1 MSAADLCLALALSA
15 LLSVVVAAAQYM
27 RAEKAEAEVAR
38 LTAERDAL
46 AAQVAEG
53 VHVTEV
59 WVSDLAT
66 DAMVHVMDGAA
77 LESINE
83 QLKRLLDLRAALAD
97 SEADTSDT
105 QPTDQEEQ

>member
-83 QLKRLLDLRAALAD
+83 QLKRLLDLRAALAG
-97 SEADTSDT
+97 SEADTTDT
-105 QPTDQEEQ
+105 QSTDQEAE

>member
-1 MSAADLCLALALSA
+1 MSADR
-15 LLSVVVAAAQYM
+15 Q
-27 RAEKAEAEVAR
+27 AEVTR

-53 VHVTEV
+53 FHVTEV

-83 QLKRLLDLRAALAD
+83 QLKRLLDLRAALAG
-97 SEADTSDT
+97 SEADTTDT
-105 QPTDQEEQ
+105 QSTDQEA